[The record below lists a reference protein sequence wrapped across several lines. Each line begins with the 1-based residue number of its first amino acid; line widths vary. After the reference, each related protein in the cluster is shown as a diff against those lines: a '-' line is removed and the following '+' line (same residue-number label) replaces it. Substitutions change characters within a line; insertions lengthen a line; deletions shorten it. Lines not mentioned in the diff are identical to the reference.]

1 MGKSG
6 MELTK
11 VSICKCFAG
20 VFLVRLL
27 SDFDF
32 NLQSRVF
39 NFKELILTIISFLCI
54 FS

>member
-6 MELTK
+6 LELTK

-32 NLQSRVF
+32 KTYSPGC
-39 NFKELILTIISFLCI
+39 LILKS
-54 FS
+54 